1 MHNSRNIYFKE
12 ALLNKLDRLTTQS
25 NISNKILRGI
35 EREGLRV
42 DNSGKLSCKKHP
54 EKLGS
59 PLTNDKITTDYSES
73 LLELI
78 TGTHN
83 NIDSLIKELLDTHR
97 FVYEA
102 MEEER
107 LWHNSMPPLLMPNE
121 EDIPIAFYGK
131 SNAGLLKHIYRK
143 GLAHRYGKTMQCI
156 SGLHYNFSISDDVW
170 KAIYDDSRAIT
181 SSLKSHSYSS
191 LIRNFIRY
199 SWLILYLFG
208 SSPAISKTF
217 FKPNHTCKLDVLDN
231 ETLYMPYATSLR
243 MSDIGYQS
251 KVQEQLKICYN
262 DLDAFIEKI
271 TWGLKTSW
279 PEYELIGTYQNN
291 EWLQLNTNILQI
303 ENEYYSSI
311 RPKCTVK
318 NGERPINALKKRGIE
333 YVEIR
338 CLDIDPNASIGIS
351 KDTCLFLDAFLL
363 FCAVDES
370 PLFHENADC
379 KHYYDNFIKVSTHG
393 RKPKLLLNN
402 KRSIS
407 LVEWGN
413 EIIDKI
419 KPYAELLDKDNPGE
433 LHSKALQTQLKKV
446 NNVELTPSFDMLNQM
461 QKNRKN
467 LHEYTLD
474 KSKQHYENIMKHKIS
489 KETLTE
495 YQNHSADSI
504 KLQENIEK
512 NESGSLENYIL
523 NSLELY

>member
-1 MHNSRNIYFKE
+1 MHNSRNISFKE
-12 ALLNKLDRLTTQS
+12 PFLNKLDRLRNIS

-42 DNSGKLSCKKHP
+42 DNTGKLSCKKHP
-54 EKLGS
+54 KKLGS

-73 LLELI
+73 MLELI
-78 TGTHN
+78 TGTN
-83 NIDSLIKELLDTHR
+83 DNIDKLIKELLDTHH
-97 FVYEA
+97 FVYESL
-102 MEEER
+102 EEEI

-121 EDIPIAFYGK
+121 KDIPIAYYGE

-156 SGLHYNFSISDDVW
+156 SGLHYNFSINDDIW
-170 KAIYDDSRAIT
+170 QEIYDSSKITMDSIR
-181 SSLKSHSYSS
+181 SYGYFS

-217 FKPNHTCKLDVLDN
+217 FKPNHTCKLDILDN

-251 KVQEQLKICYN
+251 NVQKQLKICYN
-262 DLDAFIEKI
+262 DLDTFIEKI
-271 TWGLKTSW
+271 TYGLKTSW
-279 PEYELIGTYQNN
+279 PEYELIGTYKNN

-318 NGERPINALKKRGIE
+318 NGERPINALKKRGVE
-333 YVEIR
+333 YIEIR
-338 CLDIDPNASIGIS
+338 CLDIDPNSSIGIS
-351 KDTCLFLDAFLL
+351 KDTCLFLDSFLL
-363 FCAVDES
+363 FCAVNES
-370 PLFHENADC
+370 PNFYNDSDY

-393 RKPKLLLNN
+393 RKPNLLLNN
-402 KRSIS
+402 KNSIS

-419 KPYAELLDKDNPGE
+419 KPYAKLLDKNNIGE
-433 LHSKALQTQLKKV
+433 PYSKALQTQLKKI
-446 NNVELTPSFDMLNQM
+446 NNVELTPSFDILNQI
-461 QKNRKN
+461 QKNKKN
-467 LHEYTLD
+467 LHDYTLD

-489 KETLTE
+489 KETLAE
-495 YQNHSADSI
+495 YHYHSENSI
-504 KLQENIEK
+504 ELQKNIEK
-512 NESGSLENYIL
+512 NESESLENYIL
-523 NSLELY
+523 NSLELC